1 MERVDCPIC
10 NGTTEGAAAR
20 ITPFL
25 LKYCNIKEAETETRY
40 CRACD
45 FAFFKR
51 RLTDAEAKRI
61 YTNYRGDEYNR
72 VRLEVEPSY
81 AHYIPLFGDELSTDY
96 ITRIRDHNDLLDVYP
111 ELDEC
116 KNVLDFGGDGTIPGR
131 VFRNAQV
138 WIDDLSAGSTD
149 QSGRKHEFI
158 FASNVFE
165 HVSDPVTVA
174 RSLVQRLDPEGI
186 LFIDVPGPL
195 HASLSE
201 GLLWQ
206 GKHGGEMYVMHEHI
220 NYFAKRSLNRLV
232 RAAGLVPVFEYR
244 ARHTAQSILAVFDGS
259 DIARKLLPLREV
271 RTLLY
276 ETKIARALAL
286 DAGES
291 TWRATDTA
299 ASRVI
304 ATLADKVGSIADQTN
319 AASDQLTR
327 TLSDLLTR
335 ALSDQQAVATSRELA
350 LRQELEGVYRSTSW
364 QVTAPVRAMKTIFLK
379 VLRPR
384 GRHP

>member
-1 MERVDCPIC
+1 
-10 NGTTEGAAAR
+10 
-20 ITPFL
+20 
-25 LKYCNIKEAETETRY
+25 
-40 CRACD
+40 
-45 FAFFKR
+45 
-51 RLTDAEAKRI
+51 
-61 YTNYRGDEYNR
+61 
-72 VRLEVEPSY
+72 
-81 AHYIPLFGDELSTDY
+81 
-96 ITRIRDHNDLLDVYP
+96 
-111 ELDEC
+111 
-116 KNVLDFGGDGTIPGR
+116 
-131 VFRNAQV
+131 
-138 WIDDLSAGSTD
+138 
-149 QSGRKHEFI
+149 
-158 FASNVFE
+158 
-165 HVSDPVTVA
+165 
-174 RSLVQRLDPEGI
+174 
-186 LFIDVPGPL
+186 
-195 HASLSE
+195 
-201 GLLWQ
+201 
-206 GKHGGEMYVMHEHI
+206 
-220 NYFAKRSLNRLV
+220 
-232 RAAGLVPVFEYR
+232 
-244 ARHTAQSILAVFDGS
+244 LAVFDGS